1 MLFYIVKKY
10 IYLLNNKWLSLRLII
25 ISVDIISTVLLQIIY
40 IVFTL
45 FLNI

>member
-1 MLFYIVKKY
+1 MLFYIVKK